1 MKPFLFLAIILF
13 LAGTVVAQ
21 KTATFTLQDGEEI
34 TAVIVSVSDDSI
46 VFTQP
51 HLVHYAERT
60 EALPRHALAREQIR
74 TITYDGGVS
83 VLSTTLIGAGAGLI
97 TSGILAAT
105 MDDDEGFLSKVFVP
119 VFRAFFIIVGT
130 AGGAIGGLLYG
141 LLAPDSGTSFDLSK
155 DADYEILKA
164 AHTPDAN
171 GYDNNATPSQTP
183 ERF

>member
-1 MKPFLFLAIILF
+1 MKPFLFLAITLF

-51 HLVHYAERT
+51 QLVHYAERS

-74 TITYDGGVS
+74 TITYDGGIS

-97 TSGILAAT
+97 TSGIL
-105 MDDDEGFLSKVFVP
+105 P

-171 GYDNNATPSQTP
+171 GYDNNATPSHDAA
-183 ERF
+183 RF